1 MAGDRG
7 NVSGRSWGE
16 RLRKTLGL
24 GAENPT
30 ATIAGPVLPTLEMEP
45 NFIVRPDLAWPSGE
59 ILASAIQFIGAS
71 AGNHS
76 RMVLSNPANSGYLL
90 TVERI
95 VGVSSAVY
103 CGVFLPGAGLA
114 GYTNANFHY
123 VRDSRVRSFVTPTGN
138 LAAPGEILIRNN
150 NPLGAGDDIVF
161 QWVSL
166 TTGPSVLVDIGW
178 VLAPGQAVGVVAT
191 APGTQLMASI
201 AWRARPLAS
210 GAEGR

>member
-1 MAGDRG
+1 MGGDRG

-103 CGVFLPGAGLA
+103 SGVFLPGAGLA

-123 VRDSRVRSFVTPTGN
+123 VRDSRVRTFVAPGGN
-138 LAAPGEILIRNN
+138 LSAPGEILVRNN

-178 VLAPGQAVGVVAT
+178 ILAPGQAVGVVST

-210 GAEGR
+210 GAEAR